1 MSTQISRR
9 AMLGRLAVIAG
20 AAVLSRRALA
30 TVYQLNY
37 TYHYPFNLVDLNSV
51 VIGEVVFSFTPN
63 CSRLPVG
70 DTQCMLGDFD
80 ASLGIADISQISI
93 YSNGI
98 QGRMGAWGPVTLANL
113 DLSLSNSGDYG
124 PTSVTIQNGIATLNS
139 LELYLT
145 GTPGVVGNTFCT
157 VQSGAQYT
165 NTATI
170 ETNLGGSLAL
180 FSGTWQ
186 PGTPTRT

>member
-9 AMLGRLAVIAG
+9 AMLGSLAVIAG
-20 AAVLSRRALA
+20 AALLSRRASA
-30 TVYQLNY
+30 TVYQLNF
-37 TYHYPFNLVDLNSV
+37 TYHYPFNLVDLNNV

-63 CSRLPVG
+63 CSGLRVG
-70 DTQCMLGDFD
+70 QTQCITGDFD

-98 QGRMGAWGPVTLANL
+98 QGRMGPWGPVTLANL
-113 DLSLSNSGDYG
+113 DLNLSNAGDYG
-124 PTSVTIQNGIATLNS
+124 PTSVTVQNGIATLNS

-145 GTPGVVGNTFCT
+145 GTPGVVSNTYCT

-165 NTATI
+165 NTASI
-170 ETNLGGSLAL
+170 DTNLGGSSAS

>member
-1 MSTQISRR
+1 
-9 AMLGRLAVIAG
+9 MLG
-20 AAVLSRRALA
+20 
-30 TVYQLNY
+30 
-37 TYHYPFNLVDLNSV
+37 
-51 VIGEVVFSFTPN
+51 E
-63 CSRLPVG
+63 
-70 DTQCMLGDFD
+70 FD

-113 DLSLSNSGDYG
+113 DLNLSNSGNYG
-124 PTSVTIQNGIATLNS
+124 PTSVTVQNGIATLNS

-145 GTPGVVGNTFCT
+145 GTPGVVSNIYCT

-165 NTATI
+165 NTASI
-170 ETNLGGSLAL
+170 DTNLGGSSAS

-186 PGTPTRT
+186 PGTPTRSA